1 MNKNIIIASLI
12 SASILFNG
20 CGGSDDNV
28 YVSPVVPSPSL
39 VTLFL
44 IDQNGFS
51 LAGVPYKCES
61 MEFPEYTP
69 NNGEFSFYAG
79 ENCSFD
85 FLDFNGNYNNDPY
98 AGDDIIYI
106 VSDLNTGAGDIA
118 FDCNSFGSGI
128 TYPDGSFDYNRNDSC
143 SFYF

>member
-1 MNKNIIIASLI
+1 MNKNIIMASLI

-20 CGGSDDNV
+20 CGGGNDNV
-28 YVSPVVPSPSL
+28 YIVPIPPTPAL
-39 VTLFL
+39 ITLFL
-44 IDQNGFS
+44 IDQDGFS
-51 LAGVPYKCES
+51 LAGVPYHCDH
-61 MEFPEYTP
+61 MGFPEYTP

-85 FLDFNGNYNNDPY
+85 FENFNGNYNNNPY
-98 AGDDIIYI
+98 AGDDVIYI
-106 VSDLNTGAGDIA
+106 VSDINTGAGDVV

-128 TYPDGSFDYNRNDSC
+128 TYFDGSFDYDSNDAC